1 MAGQA
6 CGVNLSNLSQ
16 WLDAIQALHPSEIEL
31 GLQRVRAV
39 ADRLGL
45 TRPAPL
51 VITVAGTNGKG
62 STVAMLDAILSAAGY
77 RTGTYTSPHLLVFNE
92 RVRILGRMAT
102 DEELCDC
109 FALIEARR
117 GDISLTYFEFSTLAG
132 LMLMEQ
138 ARLDVAVLEVGLGG
152 RLDAVNMVDADLTI
166 VTSIGLDHQDWLG
179 DNREDIGREKA
190 GIFRSDIPAVS
201 GDADTPQSIVLEA
214 SRLGAPL
221 YRQGVDFGFTAQSA
235 GWHWWGKDKSGTGMT
250 LQDLPRPPLDLINA
264 ATVLQALALQ
274 PLRVPQSA
282 VAAGLESV
290 TLDGRFQAL
299 RDPRHGVAV
308 RVDVAH
314 NPHAAEL
321 LAEKLLAMRASGE
334 LQGQVRA
341 VLAMMADKDQ
351 AGFYGVLESVVDIW
365 YIAAFA
371 QPRCLP
377 ALSLHERLEELGAK
391 VSGPFDTVAE
401 AYAQACAQ
409 AGPEDLVLVTGSFGT
424 VADVLQYIAYIE
436 SNS

>member
-1 MAGQA
+1 M
-6 CGVNLSNLSQ
+6 NLSQ
-16 WLDAIQALHPSEIEL
+16 WLDTIQALHPSEIDL

-39 ADRLGL
+39 AARLGL

-62 STVAMLDAILSAAGY
+62 STVAMLEAILSAAGY
-77 RTGTYTSPHLLVFNE
+77 RVGTYTSPHLLVFNE

-102 DEELCDC
+102 DEELCDS

-132 LMLMEQ
+132 LMLLE
-138 ARLDVAVLEVGLGG
+138 REGLDVAVLEVGLGG
-152 RLDAVNMVDADLTI
+152 RLDAVNIVDADLTI
-166 VTSIGLDHQDWLG
+166 VTSIGLDHQEWLG

-190 GIFRSDIPAVS
+190 GIFRPGIPAVS
-201 GDADTPQSIVLEA
+201 GDGDTPQSIVQKATL
-214 SRLGAPL
+214 LGAPL
-221 YRQGVDFGFTAQSA
+221 YRQGVDFGFSAQAA
-235 GWHWWGKDKSGTGMT
+235 GWHWWGKDKSGTKVM

-274 PLRVPQSA
+274 PLPVPVTA
-282 VAAGLESV
+282 IAAGLEAVS
-290 TLDGRFQAL
+290 LAGRFQAL
-299 RDPRHGVAV
+299 RDPQHGVAV

-314 NPHAAEL
+314 NPHAAVL
-321 LAEKLLAMRASGE
+321 LAEKLAALRGRGALR
-334 LQGQVRA
+334 GQVRA

-351 AGFYGVLESVVDIW
+351 PGFYGVLESAVDIW

-371 QPRCLP
+371 QPRCL
-377 ALSLHERLEELGAK
+377 AARSLYDRLHALGAT
-391 VSGPFDTVAE
+391 VCGPYDTVAA
-401 AYAQACAQ
+401 AYSQACAQ
-409 AGPEDLVLVTGSFGT
+409 AGPDDLVLVTGSFGT
-424 VADVLQYIAYIE
+424 VADVLQYIASIE

>member
-1 MAGQA
+1 
-6 CGVNLSNLSQ
+6 VNLSQ
-16 WLDAIQALHPSEIEL
+16 WLDTIQALHPSEIDL
-31 GLQRVRAV
+31 GLQRIRAV
-39 ADRLGL
+39 AARLGL

-62 STVAMLDAILSAAGY
+62 STVVMLEAIFSAAGY
-77 RTGTYTSPHLLVFNE
+77 RVGTYTSPHLLVFNE
-92 RVRILGRMAT
+92 RIRILGRMAT
-102 DEELCDC
+102 DEELCDS

-132 LMLMEQ
+132 LMLMEK
-138 ARLDVAVLEVGLGG
+138 AGLDVAVLEVGLGG

-190 GIFRSDIPAVS
+190 GVFRSGVPAVS
-201 GDADTPQSIVLEA
+201 GDVDTPQSIVQA
-214 SRLGAPL
+214 AVRLGAPL
-221 YRQGVDFGFTAQSA
+221 YRQGTDFGFTAQAES
-235 GWHWWGKDKSGTGMT
+235 WLWWGQDKNGAKVT

-274 PLRVPQSA
+274 RLPVA
-282 VAAGLESV
+282 ETAIAAGLETV
-290 TLDGRFQAL
+290 GLAGRFQAL
-299 RDPRHGVAV
+299 RDPQQGVAV

-314 NPHAAEL
+314 NPHAAVL
-321 LAEKLLAMRASGE
+321 LAEKLAALRVKGE
-334 LQGQVRA
+334 VRGQVRA

-351 AGFYGVLESVVDIW
+351 PGFYGVLESAVDIW

-371 QPRCLP
+371 QPRCL
-377 ALSLHERLEELGAK
+377 AAQSLYDRLHAVGAN
-391 VSGPFDTVAE
+391 VSGPYGTVAA
-401 AYAQACAQ
+401 AYIQACAQ
-409 AGPEDLVLVTGSFGT
+409 AGPDDLVLVTGSFGT
-424 VADVLQYIAYIE
+424 VADVLQYIANIE